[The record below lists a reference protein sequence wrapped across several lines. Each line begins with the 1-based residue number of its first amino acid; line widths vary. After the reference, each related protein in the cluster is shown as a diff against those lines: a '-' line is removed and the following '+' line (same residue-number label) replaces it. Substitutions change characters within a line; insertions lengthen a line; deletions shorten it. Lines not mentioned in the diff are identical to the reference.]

1 MRQTLLILILAGVM
15 TSWLGAHL
23 RADDDLFTLRPETP
37 SDSPG
42 EPAVVQESAIVW
54 ERGRFRSIQVNVSS
68 FGNNIVGDA
77 ANEPSL
83 AIDPTDPD
91 IIVVGWRQFDTINS
105 NFREAGRAYS
115 HDRGQTWINPGVL
128 DNNQFRSDPVLD
140 ADSDGNIYYYSL
152 SSLSSIE
159 MFKSLDGGV
168 TWSNPVPAFGGD
180 KAWMVID
187 RTGGIGHGNI
197 YAKWQTFFNCCGPRT
212 FTRSTDGGASFMFP
226 VSVPRGPTFGTLA
239 VGPDGAVYSAGIE
252 AVTGQNFSRI
262 VVARSS
268 NAQDANVVP
277 TFDLSREV
285 NLGGSL
291 GFGGGPNP
299 AGLLGQVWVAV
310 DHSGGP
316 FHGNVYLL
324 SSVNPPGSDPLDVMF
339 SRSTNGG
346 VTWSPP
352 VRVNDDPIG
361 ENTYEWFGTISVA
374 PNGRIDVIW
383 NGASGNI
390 RFSELRYSFSQDAGV
405 TWSAGTAVSLP
416 FDTWIGW
423 PQQAKLGDYY
433 DMISDNAGA
442 SVIYAATFTGGQ
454 DIFFLRIGVDC
465 NGNDIADEDE
475 IADGITPDCNDN
487 GIPDDCDVMDGTS
500 EDCDGDLVLD
510 ECEDDGDGDG
520 FVDDCDN
527 CPFTFNEDQA
537 DRDHDGVGDVCDPC
551 PDDRLDDRDGDG
563 VCDSDDPCFTDP
575 LKVDPGQCGC
585 GVPDEDSD
593 GDGAADCVDLCPDVD
608 DAIFG
613 PDCVGKIPTVSAW
626 GLVVLALLMMTGGK
640 ICFGRRSLGLS

>member
-1 MRQTLLILILAGVM
+1 M
-15 TSWLGAHL
+15 
-23 RADDDLFTLRPETP
+23 
-37 SDSPG
+37 
-42 EPAVVQESAIVW
+42 
-54 ERGRFRSIQVNVSS
+54 
-68 FGNNIVGDA
+68 
-77 ANEPSL
+77 
-83 AIDPTDPD
+83 
-91 IIVVGWRQFDTINS
+91 
-105 NFREAGRAYS
+105 
-115 HDRGQTWINPGVL
+115 
-128 DNNQFRSDPVLD
+128 
-140 ADSDGNIYYYSL
+140 
-152 SSLSSIE
+152 
-159 MFKSLDGGV
+159 
-168 TWSNPVPAFGGD
+168 
-180 KAWMVID
+180 
-187 RTGGIGHGNI
+187 
-197 YAKWQTFFNCCGPRT
+197 
-212 FTRSTDGGASFMFP
+212 
-226 VSVPRGPTFGTLA
+226 
-239 VGPDGAVYSAGIE
+239 
-252 AVTGQNFSRI
+252 
-262 VVARSS
+262 
-268 NAQDANVVP
+268 
-277 TFDLSREV
+277 
-285 NLGGSL
+285 
-291 GFGGGPNP
+291 
-299 AGLLGQVWVAV
+299 
-310 DHSGGP
+310 
-316 FHGNVYLL
+316 
-324 SSVNPPGSDPLDVMF
+324 
-339 SRSTNGG
+339 
-346 VTWSPP
+346 
-352 VRVNDDPIG
+352 
-361 ENTYEWFGTISVA
+361 
-374 PNGRIDVIW
+374 
-383 NGASGNI
+383 
-390 RFSELRYSFSQDAGV
+390 

-608 DAIFG
+608 DSIFG

-640 ICFGRRSLGLS
+640 IYFGRRSLSLS